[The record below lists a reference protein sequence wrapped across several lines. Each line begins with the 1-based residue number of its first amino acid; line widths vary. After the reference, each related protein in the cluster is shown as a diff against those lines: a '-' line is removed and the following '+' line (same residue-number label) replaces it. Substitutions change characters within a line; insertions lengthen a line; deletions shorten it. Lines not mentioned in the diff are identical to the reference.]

1 MHNQYILIYKFE
13 SIFIILFSR
22 KFFDIFGIV
31 KIPVVF
37 QNFCLSRCWFHQ
49 NSNMTQQISKKFSSH
64 VSDIQFRE
72 QVNCSDTIPL

>member
-31 KIPVVF
+31 KIPKSYFKIFV
-37 QNFCLSRCWFHQ
+37 CLGVGFIKTR
-49 NSNMTQQISKKFSSH
+49 T
-64 VSDIQFRE
+64 
-72 QVNCSDTIPL
+72 